1 MGFSAR
7 AGGSSGRVLGVAGA
21 AMVAAKVASTAP
33 NRVDS
38 LTLLGYTT
46 NGWQMAA
53 SLVSSP
59 VRLAK
64 VRRGSTPALSC
75 IRSDA
80 YHDGGATPAP
90 MPRPVAG

>member
-1 MGFSAR
+1 MG
-7 AGGSSGRVLGVAGA
+7 VDGA

-59 VRLAK
+59 VRLAQ
-64 VRRGSTPALSC
+64 VRC
-75 IRSDA
+75 
-80 YHDGGATPAP
+80 GGTRAHAC
-90 MPRPVAG
+90 MHSVPRQGGGPCAHVSS